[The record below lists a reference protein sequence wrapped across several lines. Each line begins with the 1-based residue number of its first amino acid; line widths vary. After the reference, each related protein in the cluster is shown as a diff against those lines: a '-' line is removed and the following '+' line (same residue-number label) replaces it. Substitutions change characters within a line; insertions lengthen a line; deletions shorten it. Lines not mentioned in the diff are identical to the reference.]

1 MIIAF
6 NVLINTAKKIMN
18 QQFISISERNAFL
31 KLPLEER
38 RRILAEQAQAMTI
51 HYQQDTDWQELQAG
65 DLIEY

>member
-1 MIIAF
+1 
-6 NVLINTAKKIMN
+6 MN
-18 QQFISISERNAFL
+18 QQVLSLWERNAFL

-38 RRILAEQAQAMTI
+38 RRILSEQAEAMTI